1 MDSNVSLEQPQE
13 YKLSLTAAI
22 LINVNI
28 MVGVGLFINATLLSK
43 TAEAYSPVVYV
54 IIALAIF
61 PAILT
66 FAKLLAVH
74 KGGTFYDFCSTLHPT
89 IGFIAGMTYFT
100 GKLSAMALQI
110 HVFTSFIQLAIPA
123 LASIPSLS
131 IDFIIV
137 VLFTFL
143 NSQDIKTGRSVQFG
157 FLMLKLLPVL
167 FAIVSGYIL
176 FNPSYFTQNL
186 VPFYRV
192 AGSIP
197 FALYAF
203 SGAEACCS
211 LSSKI
216 ENPEKNGPRAIL
228 ISYAI
233 GVFVT
238 ILFQF
243 MFYGALGPVLGGL
256 ESYTYA
262 YPAML
267 KKLFTNGEQ
276 TRQAISTILAIGIA
290 CSSIGSAYGGMY
302 SNIWNLYQL
311 AERKVIPAASA
322 FRWLNKNRMPIL
334 VVIAEGVIVIIY
346 LLLTGGNQIPL
357 QQISA
362 FGFTL
367 TYTLSMIAFIVYMK
381 RERTYSVIPF
391 LALGSC
397 SLLVISLIRNLIQ
410 YSPYAIIVFSSYIA
424 IMTLIS
430 AIWYATPSK
439 HGDEQEHQD
448 DVEGAGT

>member
-1 MDSNVSLEQPQE
+1 MNEMSFQQPQE
-13 YKLSLTAAI
+13 YKLSLAAAI

-43 TAEAYSPVVYV
+43 TAEALSPLVYFIV
-54 IIALAIF
+54 GLAIL

-100 GKLSAMALQI
+100 GKLSAMALKI

-123 LASIPSLS
+123 LAAIPALL
-131 IDFIIV
+131 IDLTIV
-137 VLFTFL
+137 LLFTFL
-143 NSQDIKTGRSVQFG
+143 NAQDIKTGRSVQFG
-157 FLMLKLLPVL
+157 FLMLKLIPVL
-167 FAIVSGYIL
+167 FAIISGFIL
-176 FNPSYFTQNL
+176 FNASHFTENL
-186 VPFYRV
+186 VPFFRV

-203 SGAEACCS
+203 AGAEACCS

-238 ILFQF
+238 VLFQL
-243 MFYGALGPVLGGL
+243 MFYGALGPLLGGL

-262 YPAML
+262 YPALL
-267 KKLFTNGEQ
+267 KKLFTNGEHI
-276 TRQAISTILAIGIA
+276 RRIVSTLLAVGIA

-311 AERKVIPAASA
+311 AERKVIPAAGA
-322 FRWLNKNRMPIL
+322 FQWLNKNRMPVL
-334 VVIAEGVIVIIY
+334 VVIAEGVIVVAY

-362 FGFTL
+362 FGITL
-367 TYTLSMIAFIVYMK
+367 TYTLSMLAFIRYMRK
-381 RERTYSVIPF
+381 QKTYSIIPF

-397 SLLVISLIRNLIQ
+397 SLLAISLIRNLIQ
-410 YSPYAIIVFSSYIA
+410 YNPYAIIVFSSYIA
-424 IMTLIS
+424 ILTLIS
-430 AIWYATPSK
+430 AIWYGVPTNPPTAQSIET
-439 HGDEQEHQD
+439 
-448 DVEGAGT
+448 